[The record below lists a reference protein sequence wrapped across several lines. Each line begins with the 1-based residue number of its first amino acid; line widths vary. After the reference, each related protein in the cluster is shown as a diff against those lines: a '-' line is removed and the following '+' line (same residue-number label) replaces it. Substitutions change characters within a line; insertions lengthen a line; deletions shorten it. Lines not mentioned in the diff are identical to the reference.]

1 MFRATRVK
9 VQNVGETTVI
19 EANVKNGSGT
29 TTFNSNN
36 KAVAAVDKNGNVK
49 GIGAGKAIITVKN
62 NNVKATIKV
71 TVIKKINTFVISAKK
86 LNVKYKTKKVFKNA
100 IIVDNAKGDITY
112 TKLKGKNKISVN
124 KKTGEITVNK
134 GLKKGNYKLVIKV
147 T

>member
-49 GIGAGKAIITVKN
+49 V
-62 NNVKATIKV
+62 
-71 TVIKKINTFVISAKK
+71 NTFVISAKK